1 MFISALNF
9 QRMAYLHSVNQTLK
23 KPLFAKISKLLLLA
37 VCLNDTAFAQ
47 EETPA
52 PKRSNFLMRQVNRIF
67 NDTAADHQ
75 PSLTYYPSFAYA
87 PETGIELGASILK
100 LFRAKKDPA
109 NRLSEIQAFA
119 FFTFNSQY
127 GLWIDNA
134 IYGDKDKWF
143 FLGRTRLQRFPLFYY
158 GIGSETKP
166 HNYAVVDANNIIF
179 RQRIL
184 RKVKPNFFIG
194 PEVDF
199 QLLSDVNFKQPDQDP
214 HVLPTGSN
222 GSTNLGLGVAVV
234 YDNRHNVLN
243 VRQGLFAELAFLQYS
258 PGWGSKYKFN
268 SINADLRSFHRVSQR
283 NVFAWQMYATFL
295 HGEVPFNQMA
305 LMGGDMGMRGYYQG
319 RFRDK
324 NLVGTQAEFRML
336 PLSFSKRI
344 GAAVFGGAAVVA
356 PKLNHIHA
364 RNMRYSG
371 GIGLRYLLFPKKDI
385 YLRFDLGFTTEG
397 SSFYIYSGEAF

>member
-1 MFISALNF
+1 MLNL
-9 QRMAYLHSVNQTLK
+9 QHKPYLHSVNHTLT
-23 KPLFAKISKLLLLA
+23 KPFFARISQLLLLA
-37 VCLNDTAFAQ
+37 VCLNETAIAQ
-47 EETPA
+47 EEQPA
-52 PKRSNFLMRQVNRIF
+52 QRRPNFIKRQINRIF
-67 NDTAADHQ
+67 NDTAEANQ

-100 LFRAKKDPA
+100 LFRAKQDPE

-158 GIGSETKP
+158 GIGSETQP

-184 RKVKPNFFIG
+184 RKIKPNFFIG

-199 QLLSDVNFKQPDQDP
+199 QMLSDVNFKQPEQDP
-214 HVLPTGSN
+214 HDLPTGSS

-243 VRQGLFAELAFLQYS
+243 VRDGLFAELAFLQYS
-258 PGWGSKYKFN
+258 PTWGSKYKFN
-268 SINADLRSFHRVSQR
+268 SVNLDVRSFHRVSQR
-283 NVFAWQMYATFL
+283 NVFAWQAYATFL

-336 PLSFSKRI
+336 PFSFSKRI

-371 GIGLRYLLFPKKDI
+371 GLGLRYLLFPKKDI
-385 YLRFDLGFTTEG
+385 FLRFDIGFTTEG